1 MLDNTGRRQIKIQT
15 TQKLNTT
22 QKNLPMQ
29 NTAKQNYPDLA
40 AFYNIQPGN
49 EIGLF
54 YNAHEPT
61 RGKSGGCTHRN
72 RPDPT
77 QEAVT

>member
-1 MLDNTGRRQIKIQT
+1 
-15 TQKLNTT
+15 
-22 QKNLPMQ
+22 MQ

-54 YNAHEPT
+54 YNAPEPT

-77 QEAVT
+77 QEAVTWGQLQMTPLSGLPSVRRQYCVKG